1 MNRLV
6 YTVFVF
12 FWSSIATLLIVHWL
26 FAPPVRV
33 PVELPTFTLDEVAE
47 HDSLDDC
54 WMAIRG
60 KVYDLTEYVPE
71 HPTSPRVLERW
82 CGREATEGMET
93 KGIGRPHSRYAW
105 EMLEEYLIGRLE
117 TDRR

>member
-12 FWSSIATLLIVHWL
+12 FWSSIATLLVVHAL
-26 FAPPVRV
+26 SEPPAGTDVGQRMI
-33 PVELPTFTLDEVAE
+33 TLAEVAQ

-60 KVYDLTEYVPE
+60 QVYDLTAYVPE
-71 HPTSPRVLERW
+71 HPAARSVLIPW
-82 CGREATEGMET
+82 CGIEATEGMET
-93 KGIGRPHSRYAW
+93 KGRNRPHTEYAW
-105 EMLEEYLIGRLE
+105 GLLERYRIGSLKE
-117 TDRR
+117 Q